1 MDEDTDLKMAI
12 YRHFAETTKAPTV
25 FDMASAVGV
34 REKEVFEGFKRL
46 ASKRVLVLDADEESI
61 RMAPPFSGI
70 PTQHRVRV
78 KGKEYYA
85 NCAWDALGIPAAL
98 HSGAEIFSRC
108 EQSKQ
113 PLHIVVEGRPF
124 PVPCVIHFAVPA
136 AQWWDDIVYT

>member
-12 YRHFAETTKAPTV
+12 YRHFAETTKAPSV
-25 FDMASAVGV
+25 FDMANAIGK

-46 ASKRVLVLDADEESI
+46 ANKRVLVLDTDEESI

-78 KGKEYYA
+78 KDKEYFA

-98 HSGAEIFSRC
+98 HSDAEIFSRC

>member
-25 FDMASAVGV
+25 FDMASAIGV

-46 ASKRVLVLDADEESI
+46 ADKRVLVLDTDEESI

-98 HSGAEIFSRC
+98 HSDAEIFSRC

-113 PLHIVVEGRPF
+113 PLHIVVEGKPF

>member
-1 MDEDTDLKMAI
+1 MDFDTELKTAI
-12 YRHFAETTKAPTV
+12 YRHFAESTKSPTV
-25 FDMASAVGV
+25 FDMASALSAP
-34 REKEVFEGFKRL
+34 EKEVFEGYGRL
-46 ASKRVLVLDADEESI
+46 AAQRVLILEPDGEAI

-78 KGKEYYA
+78 GDKEYFA

-98 HSGAEIFSRC
+98 HADAEIYSRC